1 MDFDRDRSCM
11 SLLGEARTDLES
23 DEDSF
28 LDRAEV
34 DGISEVTIDQSVQS
48 KQKPKSSKIKKE
60 KSKPESQLEKDINDE
75 IEVKEIEDPENAE

>member
-34 DGISEVTIDQSVQS
+34 DGISEVTIDQSV
-48 KQKPKSSKIKKE
+48 
-60 KSKPESQLEKDINDE
+60 
-75 IEVKEIEDPENAE
+75 